1 MLSRVFFLEFRKE
14 ARKRK
19 SFFSLFSLFFL
30 LSLSSL
36 LSQKFFF
43 ANCKKKQRLLLFLF
57 SLFQYT
63 FSFDTL
69 HTHPID
75 RASIQHTIASSAM
88 YIFKRIL
95 SLSFRFRLEFFR
107 EFEDYYIFL
116 YIRSK
121 HCICI
126 ACMQLVLKI
135 EQHNWLN
142 LSNLVKFV

>member
-43 ANCKKKQRLLLFLF
+43 ANCKKKKERLLLFLF

-95 SLSFRFRLEFFR
+95 SLSFRFRFEFFR

-142 LSNLVKFV
+142 LVKFV

>member
-30 LSLSSL
+30 LSFSSL

-43 ANCKKKQRLLLFLF
+43 ANCKKKKERLLLFLF

-95 SLSFRFRLEFFR
+95 SLSFRFRFEFFR

-142 LSNLVKFV
+142 LVKFV

>member
-30 LSLSSL
+30 LSFSSL

-88 YIFKRIL
+88 YVFKRIL

-142 LSNLVKFV
+142 LVKFV